1 MNQYDIAIVGAGISG
16 IYTAYKLVKR
26 NPNTKILLLE
36 SSNRIGGRLH
46 TVTCTCATN
55 TTDAKHANVILDVG
69 GARFSTNQPCILSL
83 IKELNFTDKIYP
95 IDGTTKYIPV
105 NPLYNTAITV
115 KYPTIDSIITY
126 VSSYIKHNKI
136 PQSILINTT
145 LVKFIKQYL
154 DSENPT
160 LSQYIQDLFPY
171 YSELSILNAYDAIKL
186 FTNEFAAKTK
196 YMILKGGLQQLTDK
210 LYSHI
215 QHKITLH
222 KQTPLLAIQID
233 GKHNNT
239 RNTHTTHTHT
249 YTLVSSNGKTF
260 KTSKLILALTQ
271 PALKKIKYIY
281 NKIPKLI
288 NSVSPQPLYRMY
300 ACYPINPVT
309 KKIWFDG
316 IGKVA
321 TNLPIK
327 YIIPINYDAGVTM
340 ISYTDGK
347 YAKYWMQ
354 SVANDSIAFKA
365 ELSRQLHLMFPD
377 IDIPKPKWIKHY
389 PWTIGAAYWK
399 TGSDSEKLIPQII
412 KPFKHEEIYICG
424 EQFSHH
430 QAWVEGALETSDM
443 VLAKMHDSKALRK
456 ASSKASSKITLKKY
470 KK

>member
-1 MNQYDIAIVGAGISG
+1 MNQYDITIVGAGISG

-26 NPNTKILLLE
+26 NPHTKILLLE

-46 TVTCTCATN
+46 TVTCNCP
-55 TTDAKHANVILDVG
+55 TDAKHANVLLDVG

-95 IDGTTKYIPV
+95 IDGTTKYIPIK
-105 NPLYNTAITV
+105 PDYNTAISLKFPTV
-115 KYPTIDSIITY
+115 DSIITY

-136 PQSILINTT
+136 PPSTLINTT

-171 YSELSILNAYDAIKL
+171 YSELAILNAYDAIKL

-210 LYSHI
+210 LYSNI

-233 GKHNNT
+233 GKHDNT
-239 RNTHTTHTHT
+239 NTNT

-281 NKIPKLI
+281 TKIPKLI

-300 ACYPINPVT
+300 ACYPINPIT
-309 KKIWFDG
+309 KKVWFDG

-321 TNLPIK
+321 TTLPIK

-354 SVANDSIAFKA
+354 IVANNSTAFKA

-412 KPFKHEEIYICG
+412 KPFKNEEIYICG
-424 EQFSHH
+424 EQFSRH

-443 VLAKMHDSKALRK
+443 VLAKMHDGKALGK
-456 ASSKASSKITLKKY
+456 ASRKFTLKKL
-470 KK
+470 K